1 MGSRRHHKPR
11 PPHPILVE
19 LLDHDLIE
27 ERPQLMPDRLDRIW
41 DTRRSH
47 AQSFARSAFDLAVAQ
62 GSGGDFASLK
72 AFGPMGTKMLQPW
85 AAAAW
90 ELTRRQHGVVS
101 RGQLLDLGMS
111 QGAIRS
117 RIEGGQLHPL
127 WAGVYAVG
135 RPDIGQLGR
144 FKAAT
149 LACGDDAQLSDRS
162 AAALWRLRPQRSGP
176 IDVGVPSTVLR
187 KRAGIRLHRR
197 ANVGPTRFVR
207 GIPVADPVA
216 VLIDLA
222 AGLATEEVED
232 AVNEADR
239 LDLIRTAHLRAALD
253 NQPPRPGTGRL
264 KRILDAQTFSRAAN
278 ALERRFLAIVREAGL
293 PAPETQ
299 RRLGRNRVDFF
310 WPALGFVVETDSL
323 RHHRTAAE
331 QAVDLGRD
339 QAHARAGLRSL
350 RFTHSQVFYRPDH
363 VRAVLVDAFHHLH
376 HHRPL
381 SGPR

>member
-1 MGSRRHHKPR
+1 M
-11 PPHPILVE
+11 PPGEI
-19 LLDHDLIE
+19 
-27 ERPQLMPDRLDRIW
+27 RGRL
-41 DTRRSH
+41 
-47 AQSFARSAFDLAVAQ
+47 
-62 GSGGDFASLK
+62 
-72 AFGPMGTKMLQPW
+72 
-85 AAAAW
+85 
-90 ELTRRQHGVVS
+90 
-101 RGQLLDLGMS
+101 
-111 QGAIRS
+111 
-117 RIEGGQLHPL
+117 EGGQLHRL

-135 RPDIGQLGR
+135 RPDVGRLGR
-144 FKAAT
+144 FKGAT
-149 LACGDDAQLSDRS
+149 LACGEGARLSHGS
-162 AAALWRLRPQRSGP
+162 AADLWRIRRQADGP
-176 IDVGVPSTVLR
+176 VDIAVPSASFPR
-187 KRAGIRLHRR
+187 RRGIRLHRR
-197 ANVGPTRFVR
+197 ANLGPPRFVR

-222 AGLATEEVED
+222 TELATEEVED

-239 LDLIRTAHLRAALD
+239 LDLIRTYRLRPALD
-253 NQPPRPGTGRL
+253 RELSRPGVGQL
-264 KRILDAQTFSRAAN
+264 KRILDGQTFSRAAN
-278 ALERRFLAIVREAGL
+278 ALERRFLAIVRDAGI

-350 RFTHSQVFYRPDH
+350 RFTHSQVFHRPDH

>member
-1 MGSRRHHKPR
+1 M
-11 PPHPILVE
+11 
-19 LLDHDLIE
+19 
-27 ERPQLMPDRLDRIW
+27 
-41 DTRRSH
+41 
-47 AQSFARSAFDLAVAQ
+47 A
-62 GSGGDFASLK
+62 
-72 AFGPMGTKMLQPW
+72 TKKLQPW

-135 RPDIGQLGR
+135 RPDVDQLGR

-149 LACGDDAQLSDRS
+149 LACGDDAQLSHRS

-176 IDVGVPSTVLR
+176 IDVEVPSTVLR
-187 KRAGIRLHRR
+187 ERPGIRLHRR
-197 ANVGPTRFVR
+197 ANVGPTRFVK
-207 GIPVADPVA
+207 GIPVADPVS

-222 AGLATEEVED
+222 AELPTEGVED

-239 LDLIRTAHLRAALD
+239 LDLVRTAHLRAALD
-253 NQPPRPGTGRL
+253 HSPRPGTGQL

-278 ALERRFLAIVREAGL
+278 ALERRFLAIVRDAGL
-293 PAPETQ
+293 PVPSTQ
-299 RRLGRNRVDFF
+299 RRLGRYRVDFF

-339 QAHARAGLRSL
+339 QAHARSGLRSL
-350 RFTHSQVFYRPDH
+350 RFTHSQVFHRPDH
-363 VRAVLVDAFHHLH
+363 VREVLVDAVRHLSE
-376 HHRPL
+376 P
-381 SGPR
+381 GT